1 MFPERGGWGEEWK
14 KNQGGPVRQNSAV
27 MHSSLLQSSC
37 TTQNNCFFLDGGILK
52 EHVGELLLLYCCIG
66 RFSEQ
71 GTNAQEIVLQL
82 VQCLCVKVLS
92 PKLTIYCKLSAY
104 VLFKGVFQRI
114 RRRPPKS
121 VVFFRKKIIWKRFIP
136 RQLRPVTFLS
146 E

>member
-1 MFPERGGWGEEWK
+1 MK
-14 KNQGGPVRQNSAV
+14 KKSGRTSQAKFSCHAFF
-27 MHSSLLQSSC
+27 SLTIQLH
-37 TTQNNCFFLDGGILK
+37 QNNCFFLDGGILK

-92 PKLTIYCKLSAY
+92 PKLTIYCKLSGY

>member
-1 MFPERGGWGEEWK
+1 MRRGVK

-52 EHVGELLLLYCCIG
+52 EHVGELLLLYWCIG

-82 VQCLCVKVLS
+82 VQC
-92 PKLTIYCKLSAY
+92 
-104 VLFKGVFQRI
+104 
-114 RRRPPKS
+114 
-121 VVFFRKKIIWKRFIP
+121 
-136 RQLRPVTFLS
+136 
-146 E
+146 